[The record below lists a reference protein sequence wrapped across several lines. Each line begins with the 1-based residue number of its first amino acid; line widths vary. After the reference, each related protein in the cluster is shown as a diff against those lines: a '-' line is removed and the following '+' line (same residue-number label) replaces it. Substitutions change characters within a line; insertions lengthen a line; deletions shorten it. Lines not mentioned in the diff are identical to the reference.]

1 MHAAPPAGEGDL
13 QHLGGATMASSK
25 SKKQQAAA
33 TERIISGLAAV
44 VGLDPSASSF
54 EVLRTVAET
63 LGCTVAEDGTTELPS
78 EVRCRAASLCAR
90 PAEQVLWKHSQR
102 LGCSSHLQQTAVWRW
117 PQGEEEEEAPQ
128 RKRRRGGASG
138 VKAAAAGG
146 EGEEDLGSED
156 TGSSGDELEGAE
168 EGSDGEEEE
177 EGPDEEA
184 LEAIAHFSPVTIQDK
199 RKQAEVR
206 AVQVVHDSRVSLG
219 GPLGSPGWLGWAC
232 RRRRLYACLP
242 TWKACVVG
250 TANQPHAGSAPQHS
264 RPHMSHPVNRCPSRR
279 GSPRGGASLS
289 G

>member
-1 MHAAPPAGEGDL
+1 MQPHCAPGL
-13 QHLGGATMASSK
+13 LSK
-25 SKKQQAAA
+25 CCGNTVSALAAAA
-33 TERIISGLAAV
+33 TSR
-44 VGLDPSASSF
+44 
-54 EVLRTVAET
+54 
-63 LGCTVAEDGTTELPS
+63 
-78 EVRCRAASLCAR
+78 
-90 PAEQVLWKHSQR
+90 
-102 LGCSSHLQQTAVWRW
+102 QTAVWRW

-168 EGSDGEEEE
+168 EGSDGEEEEE

-250 TANQPHAGSAPQHS
+250 TANQPHAGSAPLHS

-279 GSPRGGASLS
+279 GSPRGGPSLS